1 MRCAAR
7 NPDLEAVDRMSIRSR
22 SAHWYRRVL
31 PRRETDAG
39 ADDDGRPV
47 GEVFAEIDALSDGE
61 SARRKPKTARR
72 ILGLRHRAGLRLVE
86 QPVTE
91 AAGHPAPAFDRLPTD
106 SGLPE
111 VSASELTP
119 ELLRAAILQSGCLL
133 VRQLVDRD
141 DAARL
146 AEGIDRAYAA
156 RDSRAAGGPAD
167 PAYFDEF
174 QPDPRFDLASLREF
188 VRGGGSGLLA
198 ADSPRVMLDVLDVF
212 ERVGLQRLA
221 TEYLGERSAI
231 SVDKCLLR
239 KVSPKVF
246 GDSGESGGP
255 KPSAWH
261 QDGAFLGDVRA
272 LNVWLSLSR
281 CGDEAPGLDIV
292 PRRLDHI
299 VATGTDGAAFDWS
312 VSREVAE
319 KVGDGVGIL
328 RPIFEPGDVLLFDE
342 LFLHSTAAEPEMPS
356 MRYAV
361 ESWFFAPARFPP
373 EYAPLAF

>member
-1 MRCAAR
+1 MAAG
-7 NPDLEAVDRMSIRSR
+7 DDSR
-22 SAHWYRRVL
+22 TV
-31 PRRETDAG
+31 E
-39 ADDDGRPV
+39 
-47 GEVFAEIDALSDGE
+47 EVFEEIDSLSHRE
-61 SARRKPKTARR
+61 RARRKPRVARR
-72 ILGLRHRAGLRLVE
+72 ILRLRHRAGLSLVE
-86 QPVTE
+86 EPVTE
-91 AAGHPAPAFDRLPTD
+91 APRHPAPAFDRLPGD

-111 VSASELTP
+111 VLPGELTP
-119 ELLRAAILQSGCLL
+119 ELLRAAILRSGCLL
-133 VRQLVDRD
+133 VRQLVDRE

-146 AEGIDRAYAA
+146 AAGIDRAYAA
-156 RDSRAAGGPAD
+156 RDAARASGRSTDRG
-167 PAYFDEF
+167 YFDEF
-174 QPDPRFDLASLREF
+174 EPEARFDLSSLREF
-188 VRGGGSGLLA
+188 VRGAGLLG

-239 KVSPKVF
+239 RVNPDVL
-246 GDSGESGGP
+246 GDSSKGNGP

-299 VATGTDGAAFDWS
+299 VPTGTEGAAFDWS
-312 VSREVAE
+312 VSRNVAE
-319 KVGDGVGIL
+319 EVGGGVGIL

-342 LFLHSTAAEPEMPS
+342 LFLHSTAAEPEMRS

-361 ESWFFAPARFPP
+361 ETWFFGPSRFPR